1 MGKHVGVKND
11 SVLCAKE
18 TNWETTVLMYNRSA
32 ESIMKYRRKVKMMP
46 SGFTL
51 VELMTVIA
59 ILAILAAVAFPL
71 LFSALPNYRLRAA
84 ARELMIDFKKAKV
97 EAIKRNK
104 NVLIQFTPVV
114 GAGPG
119 GSYELCVDSDNDG
132 ACGAGEVIANIAMP
146 RDVRLTQTSF
156 TSNKAGYNPR
166 GLPWNNLIG
175 NVTMSTVDGKRT
187 YQISLSMAG
196 AVSM

>member
-1 MGKHVGVKND
+1 MKHH
-11 SVLCAKE
+11 
-18 TNWETTVLMYNRSA
+18 
-32 ESIMKYRRKVKMMP
+32 RKVKMMP

-59 ILAILAAVAFPL
+59 ILAILAAVALPL

-119 GSYELCVDSDNDG
+119 GSYELCVDSDNNG
-132 ACGAGEVIANIAMP
+132 ACDAGEAIANISMP
-146 RDVRLTQTSF
+146 KDVRLTETNF
-156 TSNKAGYNPR
+156 TSNKAGYNSR
-166 GLPWNNLIG
+166 GLPWNNQIG
-175 NVTMSTVDGKRT
+175 RVTMSTVDGKRT
-187 YQISLSMAG
+187 YLISLSMAG